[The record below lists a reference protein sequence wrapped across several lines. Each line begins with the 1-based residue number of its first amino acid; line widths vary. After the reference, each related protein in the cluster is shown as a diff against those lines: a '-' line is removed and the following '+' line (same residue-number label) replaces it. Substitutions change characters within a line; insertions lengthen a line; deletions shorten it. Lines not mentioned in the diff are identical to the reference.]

1 MRSKRFACNRRDVC
15 SRRAVLRALAHLAT
29 EDFSIFSNLRGLL
42 TLIVPCLARNVGT
55 GNLSAL
61 LVEHEKRLEPRGPH
75 EIATLT
81 SS

>member
-1 MRSKRFACNRRDVC
+1 MLLLIWPQRISLF
-15 SRRAVLRALAHLAT
+15 
-29 EDFSIFSNLRGLL
+29 FSNLRGLL

-55 GNLSAL
+55 GNLSAH